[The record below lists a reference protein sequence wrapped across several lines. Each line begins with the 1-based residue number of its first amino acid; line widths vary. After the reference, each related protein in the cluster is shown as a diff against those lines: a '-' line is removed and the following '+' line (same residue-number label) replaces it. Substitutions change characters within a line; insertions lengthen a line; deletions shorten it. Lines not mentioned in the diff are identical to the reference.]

1 MSFKKVNAINLVIL
15 EQMYYIYTS
24 STCPLCPVHWISKC
38 FTWSSVCDLSSAL
51 TNGNSVENVEG
62 FSGSDF
68 VVDTGFST
76 MELSSTLTSLEIFG
90 EYNRTRL
97 YA

>member
-1 MSFKKVNAINLVIL
+1 
-15 EQMYYIYTS
+15 
-24 STCPLCPVHWISKC
+24 
-38 FTWSSVCDLSSAL
+38 
-51 TNGNSVENVEG
+51 VENVEG

-76 MELSSTLTSLEIFG
+76 TELSSTLTSLEIFG